1 MEQKVTTVIDP
12 EKCIGCGLCVDVCPL
27 DTITMADGKAVV
39 TGERSL
45 SCDHCAAA
53 CPTGA
58 VRVGA
63 VSDETLAFKT
73 FRMSRD
79 WLPHGDF
86 DTSGLARLMAS
97 RRSCRNYSDRPIDRA
112 ILEDLVGIGITA
124 PSGTNCQYWTFT
136 LLPERRHVRALA
148 EEVARFFRKVNKAA
162 GNGLLRG
169 LLKAVG
175 HRALDD
181 YYRKYYAV
189 LNQALDDWEKRGRD
203 SLFYGAPAVIVIG
216 SKPGAS
222 CPAEDALLAAQNIL
236 LGAHSMGLGTCLI
249 GFAVEAMRRDAAVKR
264 SVGIPDEE
272 KVYAAI
278 ALGWP
283 DEKYVRVA
291 GRKKPIIRYSE
302 P

>member
-1 MEQKVTTVIDP
+1 
-12 EKCIGCGLCVDVCPL
+12 
-27 DTITMADGKAVV
+27 
-39 TGERSL
+39 
-45 SCDHCAAA
+45 
-53 CPTGA
+53 
-58 VRVGA
+58 
-63 VSDETLAFKT
+63 
-73 FRMSRD
+73 
-79 WLPHGDF
+79 
-86 DTSGLARLMAS
+86 
-97 RRSCRNYSDRPIDRA
+97 
-112 ILEDLVGIGITA
+112 
-124 PSGTNCQYWTFT
+124 
-136 LLPERRHVRALA
+136 LA

-189 LNQALDDWEKRGRD
+189 VNQALDDWEKGGGTVSSTGR
-203 SLFYGAPAVIVIG
+203 AVIVIG

-264 SVGIPDEE
+264 AIGIPDEE